1 MKKLLLIAFSLTL
14 VLAGCGQ
21 KTPYEELKANIKD
34 LNKADAI
41 NMVIGSTITG
51 TDSDL
56 DGTNFELGFTF
67 DLNQDLIKVDVNE
80 VQMYL
85 TNDTLYMNVLNTWL
99 QKSFDIT
106 QYSEIQE
113 ALSYKDVVLDL
124 PAGDTPITDNYTGIK
139 TIDEKISG
147 KTLNDIV
154 VSTGTNTYSIEG
166 LEDILTIDTT
176 DGVSFQ
182 LNDKDAVSGYIKF
195 IKADKVTLPDEAKNA
210 KSMDDLGASLD
221 SVLGSSN

>member
-56 DGTNFELGFTF
+56 DGTNFELGYTF